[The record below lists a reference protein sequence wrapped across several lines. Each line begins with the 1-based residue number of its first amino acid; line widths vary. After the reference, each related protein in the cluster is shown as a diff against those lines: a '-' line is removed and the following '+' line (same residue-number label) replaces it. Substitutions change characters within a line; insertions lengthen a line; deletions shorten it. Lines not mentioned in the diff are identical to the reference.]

1 MSLKFDHSR
10 DTLSDAM
17 GMSEEQLYEL
27 AEKMADISSHF
38 IKNKDKI
45 GKSEVAERIA
55 LELSYSELIFIATGK
70 IFESIDDALEKQ
82 KELFSI
88 LEKLSGMMRHK
99 GKDED

>member
-1 MSLKFDHSR
+1 MSLKFDHSQ
-10 DTLSDAM
+10 DTLSASM

-27 AEKMADISSHF
+27 AEKMASISSHF

-82 KELFSI
+82 QELFSI
-88 LEKLSGMMRHK
+88 LEKLSGMMK
-99 GKDED
+99 SKDKDEE